1 LTALGEDQDE
11 LQAAYA
17 EKVRK
22 YRQLENDM
30 KAFNESLQA
39 QFVKQQD
46 EMSRLELENYKLL
59 EELQLQEMQIT
70 REQKEQNIVLKVAD
84 SQEQEI

>member
-1 LTALGEDQDE
+1 MTALGEDQDE